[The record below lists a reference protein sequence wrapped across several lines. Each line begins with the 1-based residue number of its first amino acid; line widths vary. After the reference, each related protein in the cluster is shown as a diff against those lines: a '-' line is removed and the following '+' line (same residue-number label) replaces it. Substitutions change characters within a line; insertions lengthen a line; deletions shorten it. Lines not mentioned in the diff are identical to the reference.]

1 MRWGADIGKHDGV
14 RRWPTCW
21 GQISS
26 IALGSCIGQHAGSN
40 IDQQVGHRHWPTC
53 WGQTLAAMLG
63 PKNQGNLFI
72 YEATTKN
79 GSTARGCCRQLRT
92 KKLSKG
98 DVFFCAFGF
107 ATLFR
112 SRWARSVSPRTHL
125 YTNFLHPVSEPMPR
139 EPSIGLLNTRQNPQ
153 VLVSILV
160 FTLQSQ
166 AQHWPLSLYKGRQ
179 PEVN

>member
-79 GSTARGCCRQLRT
+79 GSTARGCCRQPRT

-98 DVFFCAFGF
+98 DLFLCIWLRDPIPVEMGEVSVTENPSLHQLLAPGLR
-107 ATLFR
+107 ADAPGTLHGSLEHPSEPSSTRFNIGL
-112 SRWARSVSPRTHL
+112 HL
-125 YTNFLHPVSEPMPR
+125 AVAGTALAPVS
-139 EPSIGLLNTRQNPQ
+139 
-153 VLVSILV
+153 
-160 FTLQSQ
+160 LQGKT
-166 AQHWPLSLYKGRQ
+166 A
-179 PEVN
+179 